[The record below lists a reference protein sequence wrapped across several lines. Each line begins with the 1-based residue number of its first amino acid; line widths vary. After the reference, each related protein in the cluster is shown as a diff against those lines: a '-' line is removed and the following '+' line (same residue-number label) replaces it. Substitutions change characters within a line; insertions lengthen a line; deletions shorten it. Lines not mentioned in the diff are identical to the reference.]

1 MSLRR
6 VLAWA
11 RYDLGAAARN
21 GEQLLLVLGIPV
33 LLLVFLV
40 NVDVLPTGDGE
51 PIDFLAPGVLALAV
65 LSTAMTNLAISTG
78 FDREYGFLV
87 RLGVT
92 PLRRGE
98 LLAGKVI
105 VILVQLAV
113 QLAVLL
119 PLALALG
126 WDPDGGA
133 IGLVAAA
140 VALGATAFG
149 AVGFLLAGT
158 LRGLVVLAAANALY
172 VVLLL
177 VGGMVIDL
185 DELPAA
191 LAAVARLLPSAAL
204 ADVLRDAFAGATTET
219 RDWVVLV
226 LWAVLAPPVAARAFR
241 WAPSNR

>member
-1 MSLRR
+1 MIRR
-6 VLAWA
+6 VLGLL
-11 RYDLGAAARN
+11 RYDLGVAARN

-33 LLLVFLV
+33 LLLVFFA

-65 LSTAMTNLAISTG
+65 LSTAMTNLAIGIG

-98 LLAGKVI
+98 LLAAKVLL
-105 VILVQLAV
+105 VLVQLAV

-119 PLALALG
+119 PVSLALG
-126 WDPDGGA
+126 WSPDWSGVGT
-133 IGLVAAA
+133 L
-140 VALGATAFG
+140 LGATVLGAVAFG
-149 AVGFLLAGT
+149 AIGFLLAGA
-158 LRGLVVLAAANALY
+158 LRGLLVLAAANALY

-185 DELPAA
+185 AELPSAIATVAELLPPAA
-191 LAAVARLLPSAAL
+191 LAELY
-204 ADVLRDAFAGATTET
+204 RDAFGGVDADTTQAWT
-219 RDWVVLV
+219 
-226 LWAVLAPPVAARAFR
+226 VLAVWALLTPLVAARTFR
-241 WAPSNR
+241 WAPARA